1 MAKDMFGFE
10 AGRKRD
16 KQGRP
21 LKLQTPPPNDAYRE
35 NWDRMFNKAPT
46 MRGSMDLENVKAL
59 KEKADG

>member
-21 LKLQTPPPNDAYRE
+21 LKLQTPPASEAYRE
-35 NWDRMFNKAPT
+35 NWDRIFGKSLVAET
-46 MRGSMDLENVKAL
+46 MDIEKVKET
-59 KEKADG
+59 KNG